1 MLNSIRMTFVFK
13 DAQTS
18 FFQRESLNVIASLTS
33 NWQTKLKFTGTLMEK
48 ASDWTLK
55 MDHQND
61 RCRFWQDASVKM
73 KWTVQNSQVGLI
85 IVIKHYITWCTSC
98 ITQWVHQL
106 KMWPTSRPKQITV
119 HPNHTDWG
127 LKKRTK

>member
-48 ASDWTLK
+48 ASD
-55 MDHQND
+55 
-61 RCRFWQDASVKM
+61 
-73 KWTVQNSQVGLI
+73 
-85 IVIKHYITWCTSC
+85 
-98 ITQWVHQL
+98 
-106 KMWPTSRPKQITV
+106 
-119 HPNHTDWG
+119 
-127 LKKRTK
+127 